1 MGLADAGDE
10 KWAAG
15 MFEGEGTVTLS
26 SNRTKAYT
34 RLRVSLTNTDA
45 EIVEFYVGRWGGKVR
60 RFEPGGRAKTAFTW
74 MLNSRQAA
82 RFLEI
87 IQPHLRT
94 TKTKEKVALALLSQ
108 SLRRRGARDPG
119 YRAMQLGF
127 KERMH
132 ELNRRG
138 ISGKMPKALPMF
150 AGDS

>member
-45 EIVEFYVGRWGGKVR
+45 EIVGFYFGRWGGKVR

-87 IQPHLRT
+87 IQPHRRKRSL
-94 TKTKEKVALALLSQ
+94 LLS
-108 SLRRRGARDPG
+108 LVNRFAVGVPETLVIARCNWASKNG
-119 YRAMQLGF
+119 CT
-127 KERMH
+127 
-132 ELNRRG
+132 
-138 ISGKMPKALPMF
+138 S
-150 AGDS
+150 